1 MADDRTV
8 ERAARDDEPVGRV
21 LTRREILA
29 LLGATGV
36 LWLARCSGAAP
47 GSGAEA
53 AAGSSA
59 AASGGANRAAT
70 GARIGSG
77 CVARPEMTA
86 GPYFVD
92 GALERSD
99 VRSDPTTGEV
109 SEGTPLEL
117 AFRVSRIAEDACV
130 PLAGAVVDVWQCDA
144 LGVYSDVAGP
154 SFDTRG
160 RKFLR
165 GWQATDAEGLARFT
179 TVYPG
184 WYQGRAVHVHFKVR
198 SAPDAEPGF
207 EFTSQL
213 FFDDALTDRVH
224 AGEPYRAR
232 GPRNR
237 RNEEDG
243 IFRRGGRE
251 LVLALEPSGSGYA
264 GTFEIGLQ
272 GV

>member
-1 MADDRTV
+1 MKDEGRVAG
-8 ERAARDDEPVGRV
+8 AASDDEPVGRV

-47 GSGAEA
+47 GSAVADGPR
-53 AAGSSA
+53 G
-59 AASGGANRAAT
+59 T
-70 GARIGSG
+70 GETGERIGSG
-77 CVARPEMTA
+77 CVARPQMTA

-99 VRSDPTTGEV
+99 IRLDPATGEV
-109 SEGTPLEL
+109 SAGTPLEL
-117 AFRVSRIAEDACV
+117 AFRVSRIAENACV
-130 PLAGAVVDVWQCDA
+130 PLMGAIVDVWQCDA
-144 LGVYSDVAGP
+144 LGVYSDVADP
-154 SFDTRG
+154 FFDTRG

-165 GWQATDAEGLARFT
+165 GWQATDAQGLARFT
-179 TVYPG
+179 SVYPG

-198 SAPDAEPGF
+198 SAPDADPGF

-224 AGEPYRAR
+224 AGDPYRER

-243 IFRRGGRE
+243 IFRRGGGE
-251 LVLALEPSGSGYA
+251 LVLALEPSGAGYA
-264 GTFEIGLQ
+264 GLFELGLQ

>member
-1 MADDRTV
+1 MTD
-8 ERAARDDEPVGRV
+8 EQRAEGAASDDEPVGRV

-29 LLGATGV
+29 FLGATGV
-36 LWLARCSGAAP
+36 LWLARCSGPAP
-47 GSGAEA
+47 GSDVA
-53 AAGSSA
+53 AATPRGTV
-59 AASGGANRAAT
+59 GT
-70 GARIGSG
+70 GERIASG
-77 CVARPEMTA
+77 CVARPQMTA

-99 VRSDPTTGEV
+99 IRPDPSTGEV
-109 SEGTPLEL
+109 SAGTPLDL
-117 AFRVSRIAEDACV
+117 AFRVSRIEESACV
-130 PLAGAVVDVWQCDA
+130 PLAGAIVDIWQCDA
-144 LGVYSDVAGP
+144 LGVYSDVADP

-184 WYQGRAVHVHFKVR
+184 WYQGRAVHIHFKVR
-198 SAPDAEPGF
+198 SAPDADPGF

-224 AGEPYRAR
+224 AGEPYRER

-243 IFRRGGRE
+243 FFRRGGGE
-251 LVLALEPSGSGYA
+251 LVLAVEPSGSGYA
-264 GTFEIGLQ
+264 GTFEVGLQ